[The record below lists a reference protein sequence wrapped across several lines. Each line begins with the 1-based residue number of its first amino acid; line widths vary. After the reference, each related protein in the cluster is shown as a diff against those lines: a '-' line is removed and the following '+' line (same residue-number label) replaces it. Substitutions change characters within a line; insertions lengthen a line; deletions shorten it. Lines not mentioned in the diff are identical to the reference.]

1 MAAASLSLILTRCL
15 PTPTTSTSA
24 FLYPSSV
31 FFRPSGPTAVLRSQ
45 QFCIRRNSRSTPAI
59 VAAQSNFLRVI
70 QTVWKVGRDGID
82 AGTRLVPESIPRPI
96 ARISAGVV
104 LVTVSLFLIKSFL
117 STVFFAL
124 ATMGLV
130 YFLFIALNKDEDPKR
145 GSDDSNRFS
154 SSSSFSSEDEA
165 LKEARRIMEKYKK

>member
-59 VAAQSNFLRVI
+59 VAAQSNFLR
-70 QTVWKVGRDGID
+70 
-82 AGTRLVPESIPRPI
+82 GTRLVPESIPRPI